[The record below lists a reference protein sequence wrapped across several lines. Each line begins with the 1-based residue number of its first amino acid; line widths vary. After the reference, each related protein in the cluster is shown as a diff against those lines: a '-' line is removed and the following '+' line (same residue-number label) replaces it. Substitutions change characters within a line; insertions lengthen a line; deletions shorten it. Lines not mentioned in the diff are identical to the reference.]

1 MILIVSPRND
11 VHALCVA
18 QDLEK
23 MGKAFRF
30 VDSSRL
36 TSEGRLQ
43 FRAGQHSGSTW
54 TCTTG
59 GRLRW
64 RKWTRSGIA
73 AAFCLRLPLD
83 FPSAINSISN
93 ANGRR

>member
-1 MILIVSPRND
+1 M
-11 VHALCVA
+11 A

-23 MGKAFRF
+23 MGRPFRF

-36 TSEGRLQ
+36 ASEGRLQ

-54 TCTTG
+54 TCVDGQPIALEAVDTVWHRRRYLP
-59 GRLRW
+59 RLR
-64 RKWTRSGIA
+64 RDIR
-73 AAFCLRLPLD
+73 
-83 FPSAINSISN
+83 SAINSISS